1 MKFKADEIASV
12 LQSEIQQYQSH
23 IDVREVGRVL
33 EVGDGIARVY
43 GLSGVMAG
51 EMVEFPN
58 GITGLAINLEENSV
72 GVIILGDYLAIE
84 EGDEVRST
92 GRLLSV
98 PVGDAV
104 IGRVLDPLGNP
115 LDGKGPLVT
124 TERRLVESN
133 APGIAGRQ
141 PVREPLQTGLK
152 AIDAM
157 TPIGRGQRELIIGDR
172 KTGKTAI
179 GIDAIINQRDSGVK
193 CFYVAIG
200 QKDSSVANT
209 IEALR
214 KHGAMDFTT
223 VIMAGARAP
232 APLQYVAPYA
242 GTAMAEYFMYNGQHA
257 LIVYDDLSRASP
269 GIPPIVAAV
278 AAAAR
283 TRSVSRRYFLFA

>member
-1 MKFKADEIASV
+1 
-12 LQSEIQQYQSH
+12 
-23 IDVREVGRVL
+23 
-33 EVGDGIARVY
+33 
-43 GLSGVMAG
+43 

-72 GVIILGDYLAIE
+72 GVIILGDYLSIAEGE
-84 EGDEVRST
+84 EVKST

-115 LDGKGPLVT
+115 LDGKGPVVT
-124 TERRLVESN
+124 TERRPVDTP
-133 APGIAGRQ
+133 APGIAQRQ
-141 PVREPLQTGLK
+141 PVRQPLQSGIK
-152 AIDAM
+152 AIAAM
-157 TPIGRGQRELIIGDR
+157 TPIGRGQRELVIGDR

-179 GIDAIINQRDSGVK
+179 GVDAIINQRGTGVK

-223 VIMAGARAP
+223 VIMAGA
-232 APLQYVAPYA
+232 
-242 GTAMAEYFMYNGQHA
+242 
-257 LIVYDDLSRASP
+257 SSP
-269 GIPPIVAAV
+269 
-278 AAAAR
+278 
-283 TRSVSRRYFLFA
+283 